1 MKDYTNSQITALID
15 DLVHNE
21 RDRQIMKRR
30 FIDGVVFEKLAEEFD
45 LSPQRIKAIV
55 YKNWQRIVAKL

>member
-1 MKDYTNSQITALID
+1 MIEYSNRKMRELID
-15 DLVHNE
+15 EYVHNE

-45 LSPQRIKAIV
+45 LSTQRVKAIV
-55 YKNWQRIVAKL
+55 YKNWQRIVAKM